1 MSEICT
7 PFSTLKSP
15 LIEIPR
21 SADNF
26 DGLFFTLRSEF
37 VLHFQLW

>member
-26 DGLFFTLRSEF
+26 DRLFILILEF
-37 VLHFQLW
+37 VLQFQLW